1 MRLLGGGENPPT
13 ESGRELNKC
22 EETCGIE
29 IVLTRLVNNTKLPVF
44 LGVWIRNNLIE
55 LAALQG
61 SLIAPIPETQDE
73 LSCTSGHIN
82 QDNV

>member
-1 MRLLGGGENPPT
+1 MRLLGGGENPPA
-13 ESGRELNKC
+13 EIGRELNEC

-29 IVLTRLVNNTKLPVF
+29 IIVSRLVNNTKLPVF
-44 LGVWIRNNLIE
+44 LRVVIRNDLIE

-61 SLIAPIPETQDE
+61 SLIAPIPETQHE
-73 LSCTSGHIN
+73 LSCPSGHFN

>member
-1 MRLLGGGENPPT
+1 MRLLGGGENPPM

-22 EETCGIE
+22 
-29 IVLTRLVNNTKLPVF
+29 KD
-44 LGVWIRNNLIE
+44 LIE

-61 SLIAPIPETQDE
+61 GLIAPIPETQDE